1 MHLTNTISFCII
13 YMLYSEHIYNTIEVC
28 KMSNESFSEK
38 VSVNINT
45 STLSSI
51 DLLVDN
57 GYYSNRSDFI
67 NQALRE
73 GLQKHQNTIDRIIE
87 KKTEQSGESPNH
99 WFIGVYGLEKQDV
112 EQAKNRGVEMEI
124 KGYGVLVID
133 EDIDEEALFA
143 TVRTIKV
150 KGKIVCKKSIKEHY
164 GLK

>member
-1 MHLTNTISFCII
+1 MA
-13 YMLYSEHIYNTIEVC
+13 
-28 KMSNESFSEK
+28 NENFSEK

-73 GLQKHQNTIDRIIE
+73 GLQKYQNTLDRIIDAE
-87 KKTEQSGESPNH
+87 TESNGESPNR
-99 WFIGVYGLEKQDV
+99 WFIGVYGLEKQDIQV
-112 EQAKNRGVEMEI
+112 AKSHGREMEI

-133 EDIDEEALFA
+133 EEIDEEALFA
-143 TVRTIKV
+143 VVRTIKV

>member
-1 MHLTNTISFCII
+1 MENGVQI
-13 YMLYSEHIYNTIEVC
+13 MN
-28 KMSNESFSEK
+28 NENLSEK

-73 GLQKHQNTIDRIIE
+73 GLQKHQNTIDRIID
-87 KKTEQSGESPNH
+87 KKMASNAERPDQ
-99 WFIGVYGLEKQDV
+99 WFIGVYGLEKQ
-112 EQAKNRGVEMEI
+112 EIQMAKDQGRQIEI
-124 KGYGVLVID
+124 RGYGVLVID
-133 EDIDEEALFA
+133 ADIDEETLFEV
-143 TVRTIKV
+143 VRTVKV
-150 KGKIVCKKSIKEHY
+150 KGKVVCKKSIKEHY

>member
-1 MHLTNTISFCII
+1 MTNAISIGII
-13 YMLYSEHIYNTIEVC
+13 HMLHSEHMYNINEVC

-99 WFIGVYGLEKQDV
+99 WFIGVYGLEKQDI
-112 EQAKNRGVEMEI
+112 ELARNQGREIEI

-133 EDIDEEALFA
+133 GDIDDETIFEV
-143 TVRTIKV
+143 VRSIKV
-150 KGKIVCKKSIKEHY
+150 KGRVVCKKSIKEHY